1 MSKILTVAWREFKH
15 TALTKSF
22 LLAAVFGPI
31 VMFVA
36 AIVLPVLLQTPPKKL
51 EGALAVVDPT
61 GLVLAAVEVEL
72 DPARI
77 GADRDEQLA
86 GLEAAIENMPE
97 QFRAPVEDQIE
108 RLKDALVPAVTVE
121 STDDV
126 ETAKQRVLDGELIGV
141 ALYRE
146 SVMVP
151 TTESNAFELY
161 LPADLSRRHGDLIED
176 RLSRAVV
183 RARADRSQL
192 DLEKTR
198 ALLRPPTA
206 IRSTITAEGETREN
220 ELARIFVPFG
230 FMMLLWMSSWI
241 GGQYLLTS
249 TIEEKSNRVM
259 EVLLS
264 AVSPMQ
270 LMAGKIL
277 GQAAVGLAM
286 LALYAILGA
295 ASADRFGVGHLVP
308 LHKLL
313 YLAIYFFIA
322 YFTIAALM
330 AAVGSAVNE
339 LRDAQTFMGPITLI
353 FMVPFFLWFVVS
365 DEPNS
370 STAVALSFIPP
381 LSPFVMVLRIAGT
394 ETIPFWQIAATTALG
409 LVTVWA
415 SVWACAKIFR
425 VGVLLYG
432 KPPTPR
438 ELVRW
443 IREA

>member
-1 MSKILTVAWREFKH
+1 MSKALLVAWREFKH

-22 LLAAVFGPI
+22 LLAAVIGP
-31 VMFVA
+31 VMMFVA

-51 EGALAVVDPT
+51 EGSLAVVDPT
-61 GLVLAAVEVEL
+61 GEVVVAVRTEL
-72 DPARI
+72 DPERI
-77 GADRDEQLA
+77 AADRDEKLV
-86 GLEAAIENMPE
+86 GLEAAIAQVPE
-97 QFRAPVEDQIE
+97 QFRGPVQDQID
-108 RLKDALVPAVTVE
+108 RLRDALVPEVAVE
-121 STDDV
+121 SVDDV
-126 ETAKQRVLDGELIGV
+126 EAAKARVLAGELIGV
-141 ALYRE
+141 ALYRPA
-146 SVMVP
+146 VLAP
-151 TTESNAFELY
+151 TTETNAFELY
-161 LPADLSRRHGDLIED
+161 LPADLSRRHADLIED
-176 RLSRAVV
+176 RLARAVV
-183 RARADRSQL
+183 RARAQRAEL

-198 ALLRPPTA
+198 ALLRAPTA
-206 IRSTITAEGETREN
+206 IRSTVTEEGETREN

-270 LMAGKIL
+270 LMAGKIV
-277 GQAAVGLAM
+277 GQAAVGLVM
-286 LALYAILGA
+286 LALYGVLGA

-308 LHKLL
+308 LHKLG
-313 YLAIYFFIA
+313 YLAVYFFIA

-339 LRDAQTFMGPITLI
+339 LRDAQTFMGPITLV
-353 FMVPFFLWFVVS
+353 FMIPFFLWFVVS

-370 STAVALSFIPP
+370 SMAVALSFIPP
-381 LSPFVMVLRIAGT
+381 LTPFVMVLRIAGT
-394 ETIPFWQIAATTALG
+394 EAIPFWQIATTSLLG
-409 LVTVWA
+409 FAMVVG
-415 SVWACAKIFR
+415 SIWACAKVFR

-432 KPPTPR
+432 KPPTPG

-443 IREA
+443 IRLS